1 VAFLDRAKAAGLRVL
16 GRVCAL
22 PAGIVE
28 RGVADDED
36 RERQDERAGGE
47 DQDAEFGGGLDLH
60 DDDHVPRQGD
70 RADPC
75 GPRIKKIRVSSPGSI
90 KRPSSTKAKK
100 ERGRRR

>member
-1 VAFLDRAKAAGLRVL
+1 MALLDRAKAADLRVL

-47 DQDAEFGGGLDLH
+47 DQDAEIGDGLVLH
-60 DDDHVPRQGD
+60 DDHVPGQRSDGD
-70 RADPC
+70 VGEKARYDAKRTMQDYIC
-75 GPRIKKIRVSSPGSI
+75 GL
-90 KRPSSTKAKK
+90 
-100 ERGRRR
+100 